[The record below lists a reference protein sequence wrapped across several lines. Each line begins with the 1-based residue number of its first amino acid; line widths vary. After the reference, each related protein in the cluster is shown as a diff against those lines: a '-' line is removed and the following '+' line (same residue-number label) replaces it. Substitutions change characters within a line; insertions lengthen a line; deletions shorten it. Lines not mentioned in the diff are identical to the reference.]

1 MMLSVFSRPSLILSL
16 DHSQPTSCQSRGGT
30 PSVGRMADGTL
41 GNLPAAFWV
50 LNLFSVH
57 EMKAI
62 AVSGFE
68 EVARRRNNK
77 KQSSERQYLLSALFV
92 MND

>member
-1 MMLSVFSRPSLILSL
+1 MMLSVSSRPSLILSL

-41 GNLPAAFWV
+41 GNPPAAFGV

-62 AVSGFE
+62 AVLGFE
-68 EVARRRNNK
+68 EVARRRNKK
-77 KQSSERQYLLSALFV
+77 KQNLEGQYLLSALFM

>member
-1 MMLSVFSRPSLILSL
+1 M
-16 DHSQPTSCQSRGGT
+16 
-30 PSVGRMADGTL
+30 GRMADGTL

-68 EVARRRNNK
+68 EVAAEIN
-77 KQSSERQYLLSALFV
+77 SSHGLGGIVLPGL
-92 MND
+92 